1 MAEAGK
7 GTAKLSLHVLKIKF
21 FLQVA
26 VIVKGL
32 SLFHALLYVEYI
44 QYRYSVW
51 PEQRLSLKVTM
62 LLLSQTKKAEIVKVV
77 VVNSVMWAEGVQ
89 KG

>member
-1 MAEAGK
+1 
-7 GTAKLSLHVLKIKF
+7 
-21 FLQVA
+21 

-32 SLFHALLYVEYI
+32 SLFHALLNVEYI

-51 PEQRLSLKVTM
+51 PEQRFSFKLLKVTM
-62 LLLSQTKKAEIVKVV
+62 LLLSQTKKAKIVIVV
-77 VVNSVMWAEGVQ
+77 VVNSVIWAEGAG